1 MSGPLASEIVLTLD
15 IDWAPDFVIDDVAQL
30 LVGSGVKA
38 TWFVTHPSPAVD
50 RLRGRPDLFELGIHP
65 NFFTRSSHGE
75 TPAAVL
81 RSCLDLVPQA
91 QSMRTHGLVQSTPLL
106 DLAIESGLK
115 IDVSLY
121 VPHARQARPIE
132 YWRRGVRLIR
142 IPYVWEDD
150 FEMERPAPVWSAAEL
165 AARPGLQVMD
175 FHPIHVWLNGAD
187 MGPYEE
193 LKRRCPRLES
203 ATRADA
209 APLRRTGMGPG
220 TMFNEAIALLASNK
234 TSRCVTELVSASSVA
249 AV

>member
-15 IDWAPDFVIDDVAQL
+15 VDWAPDFVIDDVAQL
-30 LVGSGVKA
+30 LVDSGVKA
-38 TWFVTHPSPAVD
+38 TWFVTHSSPAID
-50 RLRGRPDLFELGIHP
+50 RLRSRSDLFELGIHP
-65 NFFTRSSHGE
+65 NLLPGSSHGE

-81 RSCLDLVPQA
+81 RHCLDLVPQA

-106 DLAIESGLK
+106 DLAIDAGLK
-115 IDVSLY
+115 VDVSLY
-121 VPHARQARPIE
+121 LPHARQARPME
-132 YWRRGVRLIR
+132 YWRRNMRFIR
-142 IPYVWEDD
+142 VPYVWEDD
-150 FEMERPAPVWSAAEL
+150 FEMERPVPVWSAAEL

-209 APLRRTGMGPG
+209 APLRWTGIGPG
-220 TMFNEAIALLASNK
+220 TMFNEAIALLVSSKAS
-234 TSRCVTELVSASSVA
+234 RRVAELVPVPSEVA
-249 AV
+249 V